1 MSKIAVIGIVGE
13 SVFMTVPKHQA
24 VGETASAS
32 SIHREW
38 GGKGYNQAVA
48 AARFGADVAFLGA
61 VANEDIAEVSALS
74 GEVGVRAFL
83 VGSDIPSAYGVIVT
97 DDTGDNRVTVYGG
110 AALTAEDVGLFKREI
125 ETADILLLS
134 NEVPEAVN
142 VEAVKIAKENGVTVI
157 LNPAPVR
164 SICPYLMKNV
174 DLFTPNEHE
183 AEAIGERK
191 NTVTTL
197 GARGALIAAHNE
209 LIPAI
214 DAGEVVDTTGA
225 GDTFSGTLAAAL
237 AEGMMLRSACR
248 VANAAA
254 AIEVTRRYVMPAIPS
269 RDEVLAL
276 TERTRA
282 TYTPWGESI

>member
-1 MSKIAVIGIVGE
+1 MSKIAVIGLVGE
-13 SVFMTVPKHQA
+13 SVFMTVERHQA

-61 VANEDIAEVSALS
+61 VAKSDIAELRALAAED
-74 GEVGVRAFL
+74 GIKAIL
-83 VGSDIPSAYGVIVT
+83 VGGDIPSAYGVIVT
-97 DDTGDNRVTVYGG
+97 DSTGDNRVTVYGG
-110 AALTAEDVGLFKREI
+110 AALTTQDVELFKEEI
-125 ETADILLLS
+125 ETADILLIN
-134 NEVPEAVN
+134 NEVPEEVN
-142 VEAVKIAKENGVTVI
+142 VAAAKIAKECGVMVI

-164 SICPYLMKNV
+164 SICPYLAENV

-183 AEAIGERK
+183 AVAISECK

-197 GARGALIAAHNE
+197 GAKGALIGATGE

-214 DAGEVVDTTGA
+214 DAGEAIDTTGA

-237 AEGMMLRSACR
+237 AEGTMLRSACR

-254 AIEVTRRYVMPAIPS
+254 AIEVTRRYVMPAIPN
-269 RDEVLAL
+269 
-276 TERTRA
+276 RA
-282 TYTPWGESI
+282 ETLELFAK